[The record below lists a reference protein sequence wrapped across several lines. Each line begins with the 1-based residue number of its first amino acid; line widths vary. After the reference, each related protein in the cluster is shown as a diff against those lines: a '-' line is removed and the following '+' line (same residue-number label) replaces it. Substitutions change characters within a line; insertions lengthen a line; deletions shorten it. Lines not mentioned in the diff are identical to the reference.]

1 MTDLAG
7 KTILNRYRIIK
18 SLGRG
23 GMAEVYKVWDME
35 RNAVLAMKV
44 LHEDL
49 ALDNAFLRRFQREA
63 QTLRTLQ
70 HPNIVRFYELEQD
83 GRLAF
88 ILMDYVEGE
97 SLKHKIF
104 DAKGPMPFEQ
114 ISAVMR
120 PLCQAL
126 EYAHKKGFTHSDVK
140 PGNIMLDNNG
150 RVMLMDFGIARMT
163 KSATVTMLGVGTPAY
178 MSPEQAHGK
187 PPSPQSD
194 IYAVGII
201 LYEMLTGERPF
212 TGELATSGSSTSEK
226 IRWEQLNLNPT
237 PMRRFNREVGD
248 ELEAVIMRCLEK
260 DAHARFSS
268 ALELLTALERTLS
281 APAITPREEPVS
293 PMMPERKV
301 PRKEPAVPVVS
312 QITNP
317 TYATPEAKLQPVEKR
332 PAPRKIAL
340 FAWLLGGMILIGL
353 FAVFLGR
360 GLSFPATPTPTS
372 TMTLTPTL
380 SPPTST
386 YTPSAT
392 STPAASPIPTLGIGS
407 TLISDGVIMIYVPE
421 GAFSMGSNEF
431 DAEKPIHSVYVNA
444 YYIDKYEVTNVAYKR
459 CVDVGACIQ
468 PKQSNSSMRSVYY
481 GNPEFDDYP
490 VIYVD
495 WNMAVA
501 YCEWRDARL
510 PTEAEWEKAARG
522 TDEQHLPMG

>member
-1 MTDLAG
+1 MTELIG
-7 KTILNRYRIIK
+7 HTIKNRYRVDK

-35 RNAVLAMKV
+35 RNATLAMKV

-63 QTLRTLQ
+63 QTLRALQ

-104 DAKGPMPFEQ
+104 DAKGPMPFDQ

-126 EYAHKKGFTHSDVK
+126 EYAHKKGFVHSDVK

-163 KSATVTMLGVGTPAY
+163 ESATVTMLGVGTPAY
-178 MSPEQAHGK
+178 MSPEQARGK

-226 IRWEQLNLNPT
+226 IRWEQLNLNPIT
-237 PMRRFNREVGD
+237 PRRFNREVGD
-248 ELEAVIMRCLEK
+248 ELEAIVMCCLEK

-268 ALELLTALERTLS
+268 ALELLTALERALPARAINQPI
-281 APAITPREEPVS
+281 APPISPREEPVS
-293 PMMPERKV
+293 PVMPERKV
-301 PRKEPAVPVVS
+301 PREEPAVPVVS

-317 TYATPEAKLQPVEKR
+317 AYATPEAKPQPVEKR
-332 PAPRKIAL
+332 PAPHKIAL
-340 FAWLLGGMILIGL
+340 LAWVLGGMILIGL

-360 GLSFPATPTPTS
+360 GLSFPAMPTPTS

-392 STPAASPIPTLGIGS
+392 LTPDATNTPTASPTPILGIGS
-407 TLISDGVIMIYVPE
+407 TMIGE
-421 GAFSMGSNEF
+421 
-431 DAEKPIHSVYVNA
+431 D
-444 YYIDKYEVTNVAYKR
+444 
-459 CVDVGACIQ
+459 
-468 PKQSNSSMRSVYY
+468 
-481 GNPEFDDYP
+481 
-490 VIYVD
+490 
-495 WNMAVA
+495 
-501 YCEWRDARL
+501 WRDSSLRARRRIYNG
-510 PTEAEWEKAARG
+510 K
-522 TDEQHLPMG
+522 